1 MVILFSEE
9 RRRMAVKEIA
19 IEYIKAKR
27 LANESYEKYL
37 EGRWRG
43 LKFHL
48 YSEYYYKYIECK
60 DQCESLDISLGLIVK
75 EEDYENIPEY
85 RKAILIG

>member
-1 MVILFSEE
+1 MVISFSEE

-19 IEYIKAKR
+19 IEYIKVKR
-27 LANESYEKYL
+27 LADECYEKYL
-37 EGRWRG
+37 EGRWKG

-48 YSEYYYKYIECK
+48 YSDYYYKYLECV

-75 EEDYENIPEY
+75 EGDYESIPEY
-85 RKAILIG
+85 REAILIG